1 MANTDQGFIKDIAK
15 TKADNK
21 LGETKAGSREA
32 TRDPKLNDTSK
43 TPGSGMVPDDQGD
56 APTG

>member
-1 MANTDQGFIKDIAK
+1 MANADQGFIKDTAK

-21 LGETKAGSREA
+21 LGESKARSREA

-43 TPGSGMVPDDQGD
+43 TPGSGMAPDDQGD